1 MDASLSRGARW
12 SNIRPMIALHLL
24 PVALSLLVMGAH
36 FLRAGNMVLLAAVL
50 VLLALLG
57 VRRPWVARVL
67 QLALVLGALEWA
79 RALFVLARRRVQ
91 AGEPVV
97 RMSIILGAVAIVAAL
112 SALVFRSA
120 RVRRWYGLEASRPAR
135 RDDEVRER

>member
-1 MDASLSRGARW
+1 
-12 SNIRPMIALHLL
+12 
-24 PVALSLLVMGAH
+24 MGAH

-57 VRRPWVARVL
+57 VRRPWVVRVL

-97 RMSIILGAVAIVAAL
+97 RMSVILGAVAIVTAL

-120 RVRRWYGLEASRPAR
+120 RVRRWYGMEASRPAR
-135 RDDEVRER
+135 RDGEVREG